1 MLCYSKRGGR
11 SLKEGTEGLRVGRV
25 LSLEAEGQG
34 RRRGAESLMQ
44 KRRADTYAKE
54 EGRGYMEEA

>member
-1 MLCYSKRGGR
+1 ML
-11 SLKEGTEGLRVGRV
+11 LKEERPKPKGRDRGFEVGRV

>member
-1 MLCYSKRGGR
+1 ML
-11 SLKEGTEGLRVGRV
+11 LKEERPKPKGRGRGFEVGRE